1 MNDSAVKKTDARKTI
16 LVWSLTLVL
25 LAAAWGVSKATL
37 PDDAS
42 AAPFPIAA
50 EIDEPVT
57 ARNLAVT
64 VTDVHIANRVRD
76 AKDWTADGTWVV
88 VDLEAAGVLT
98 QDEGTLQLAQLVI
111 GDRTFGATDRGTTF
125 LNQRLVTGVPR
136 SGSVAFELP
145 EGAAAGAATL
155 RLGTADEVLLDDVI
169 ELPLQLDEVA
179 VETEVLLEENGW
191 AR

>member
-1 MNDSAVKKTDARKTI
+1 MNDSAVKKTAATKTI

-37 PDDAS
+37 PDEAS
-42 AAPFPIAA
+42 TVPFPIAA
-50 EIDEPVT
+50 EFDEPVA
-57 ARNLAVT
+57 ARTLAVT
-64 VTDVHIANRVRD
+64 VTDVHVAHRVSD
-76 AKDWTADGTWVV
+76 AKDWTAEGTWVV
-88 VDLEAAGVLT
+88 VDLEVAGVLT

-125 LNQRLVTGVPR
+125 LDQRLVTGVPR

-145 EGAAAGAATL
+145 EGVAAGPATL

>member
-1 MNDSAVKKTDARKTI
+1 MKKTI

-37 PDDAS
+37 SDDAS
-42 AAPFPIAA
+42 TAPFPATA
-50 EIDEPVT
+50 EIGETVT
-57 ARNLAVT
+57 TRNLAVT
-64 VTDVHIANRVRD
+64 VTDVHVADRVRD
-76 AKDWTADGTWVV
+76 ARDWSAEGSWVV

-98 QDEGTLQLAQLVI
+98 QDERLLQLAQLVI
-111 GDRTFGATDRGTTF
+111 GDRTFGATERGTTF
-125 LNQRLVTGVPR
+125 LDQRLVTGVPR

-145 EGAAAGAATL
+145 EDALAGTATL

-169 ELPLQLDEVA
+169 ELTIELDGMPVEAEVM
-179 VETEVLLEENGW
+179 LDENGW

>member
-1 MNDSAVKKTDARKTI
+1 MKKTI

-42 AAPFPIAA
+42 TAPFPAA
-50 EIDEPVT
+50 AQIDETVT
-57 ARNLAVT
+57 TRNLAVT
-64 VTDVHIANRVRD
+64 VTDVHVAERVRD
-76 AKDWTADGTWVV
+76 VTEWSADGSWVV

-98 QDEGTLQLAQLVI
+98 QDEGSLLRAQLVV

-125 LNQRLVTGVPR
+125 LDQRLVTGVPR
-136 SGSVAFELP
+136 SGSIAFELP
-145 EGAAAGAATL
+145 EDALAGSAIL
-155 RLGTADEVLLDDVI
+155 RLGMSDEVLLDDVI
-169 ELPLQLDEVA
+169 ELPIELGAVP
-179 VETEVLLEENGW
+179 VETEVTFDENGW